1 MTTTIAIAGMRTV
14 HCVRAVRTALMAL
27 DGIEAIDVKVGA
39 ATLEH
44 PRALDPAAVTA
55 ALAATDY
62 QVTSVRTQPRALRIL

>member
-27 DGIEAIDVKVGA
+27 DGIESVDVKVGA

-44 PRALDPAAVTA
+44 PGTLDPAAVTA
-55 ALAATDY
+55 ALAPTDY
-62 QVTSVRTQPRALRIL
+62 RVTSLRTESRALRIL